1 MIPSGLQDDDNKY
14 YEWILINGVFERVG
28 SWEVNLSN
36 YATKADINTLTETV
50 NSNKSETDT
59 SINSLDGK
67 INTEIGRATAA
78 EKANADAI
86 AEFKTNTN
94 SSLGEIRNSLAALEG
109 AEPNFISSVD
119 GNNFTVINGKLEF
132 KSSAG
137 RLITSEEAAVI
148 KSVSDGTYENFV
160 KSVDETELNVNNAGK
175 LTITSLPSSKISDLA
190 SLLNAKADITVVE
203 AIDARVANI
212 EDILTWKDL

>member
-1 MIPSGLQDDDNKY
+1 MVPSGLQEDDNKY

-50 NSNKSETDT
+50 NSNKSEIDT
-59 SINSLDGK
+59 SISDLQGQ
-67 INTEIGRATAA
+67 ITSEVSRATAA
-78 EKANADAI
+78 EKVNADTI
-86 AEFKTNTN
+86 SEFKTTTN
-94 SSLGEIRNSLAALEG
+94 NSLEEIQNSLANLEG

-119 GNNFTVINGKLEF
+119 GNNFTVIDGKLEF

-137 RLITSEEAAVI
+137 RLITSDEVAVI
-148 KSVSDGTYENFV
+148 KSVSDGTYENFI
-160 KSVDETELNVNNAGK
+160 KSVDETELNVDNAGK
-175 LTITSLPSSKISDLA
+175 LTITSLPSSKITDLT
-190 SLLNAKADITVVE
+190 SLLNAKADKTVVE